1 MDFQTLGAQAA
12 SVDSVSRPVVA
23 GRVLQADADFWCYFA
38 ANVEEH
44 VNENYRALLDIIDI
58 NRLVAGA
65 EFVNVHLTLGMKGGR
80 EQFATVK
87 PYQGKRDDHRD
98 PALKERV
105 GQLRGML
112 ANYKSDKVNPVIN
125 VLQEADD
132 SITQY
137 QIKRIETHGVNST
150 VIMSG
155 DKDLWMVE
163 GLHCDGSNGR
173 MWKVQGYGSTEY
185 REVGNVKPKLV
196 GEGTSWFWHQMLMG
210 DTADNIP
217 GLPMLSGELANRYL
231 PTKKYNPNRKPVKCG
246 EAKAVAM
253 LKGVHSD
260 QEAFNRVYEA
270 YQHHYNK
277 RTADA
282 MFLEQAF
289 LLWMRR
295 TGAVLDVLNFLKP
308 LGFTYTPDNNQKALL
323 ARFKELALLQ
333 SKQSKV

>member
-1 MDFQTLGAQAA
+1 MDFQTLGAQASSA
-12 SVDSVSRPVVA
+12 DSMSRPVVA

-44 VNENYRALLDIIDI
+44 INENYRALLDIIET
-58 NRLVAGA
+58 NRVLAGA

-98 PALKERV
+98 PALKQRV
-105 GQLRGML
+105 GALRTML
-112 ANYKSDKVNPVIN
+112 ANHKSAIVNPVVN

-132 SITQY
+132 SLTQY
-137 QIKRIETHGVNST
+137 QLKRIDSHGVDKSI
-150 VIMSG
+150 IMSG

-173 MWKVQGYGSTEY
+173 MWKVSGYGETRY
-185 REVGNVKPKLV
+185 KEVGNVKPKLV
-196 GEGTSWFWHQMLMG
+196 GEGTSWFWHQMIMG
-210 DTADNIP
+210 DVADNIP
-217 GLPMLSGELANRYL
+217 GLPMLSGELANRYV
-231 PTKKYNPNRKPVKCG
+231 PTKKYNSDRAPIKCG
-246 EAKAVAM
+246 EAKAVII
-253 LKGVHSD
+253 LHGVHSD

-270 YQHHYNK
+270 YRQHYNK

-295 TGAVLDVLNFLKP
+295 TGSVLDVLNFLKP
-308 LGFTYTPDNNQKALL
+308 LGFTYTPDDKQKALL

-333 SKQSKV
+333 IKQAVV